1 MNSIFSLLCIFFIPV
16 QSNQVG
22 SVIIAS
28 GDATVRKDKQDQN
41 FGSAHHLTITN
52 DLSKRSRI
60 AVMKFDVSQLNIED
74 LGRALLRL
82 SISDVDSERQERDV
96 VIKRIRS
103 DFDESDIS
111 WNSFETDNDAEEWI
125 QFRVHNDHVG
135 KVGQVDVTSL
145 VLPGEDLYV
154 ALHTVDGGHV
164 KFASKDHHDANIHPR
179 LILLSDEEL

>member
-1 MNSIFSLLCIFFIPV
+1 MKAILCLLCVLFIPV

-28 GDATVRKDKQDQN
+28 GDTIIRKDREDQN

-60 AVMKFDVSQLNIED
+60 ALIKFDLSHISDEN

-82 SISDVDSERQERDV
+82 SIADVDNERQERDV
-96 VIKRIRS
+96 LIKRIGS
-103 DFDESDIS
+103 NFDESDIS
-111 WNSFETDNDAEEWI
+111 WNSFESNTDDEEWI
-125 QFRVHNDHVG
+125 KFRVHNDHVG

-164 KFASKDHHDANIHPR
+164 KFASREHHDTNIHPK
-179 LILLSDEEL
+179 LIFLQEEL